1 MMRFL
6 HEYLVVSI
14 GETWRKLN
22 MIACH
27 CQHSPPVMFGVV
39 VENGY
44 IAGL

>member
-14 GETWRKLN
+14 GEIWKKLN
-22 MIACH
+22 TIAWH

-39 VENGY
+39 VENRY